1 MEKSRRQILAQI
13 EQMDRTL
20 RSEEY
25 KVAEHQAYFAQSQ
38 TTRYYLAA
46 VLLLVSAFFIGWK
59 MERKQWSGK
68 IMQQVIDVVVLAML
82 NSLKK
87 TTFTLFK

>member
-46 VLLLVSAFFIGWK
+46 VLLLVSAFL
-59 MERKQWSGK
+59 SVGK
-68 IMQQVIDVVVLAML
+68 WNESNGAE
-82 NSLKK
+82 K
-87 TTFTLFK
+87 